1 MEEGNVLASPV
12 TASGALLIQPARLIP
27 VATQIGEH
35 SYSSPCDDEPLKKK
49 LAMAETGK
57 ELLECENI
65 EMESPKEDED
75 GFTTVTYRKNRA
87 SGIPVI
93 FKPTTAELSFWKANP
108 NRVAAE
114 IVAAIN
120 EKVLSSRINKDGSFC
135 VGVNSLLSAQKLLE
149 LKTLAGIP
157 INALIPE
164 SYMKTLGKIK
174 DVPIEYSDEDLL
186 EYLKERGVIAV
197 RRQRTWKVNEDG
209 STSMRPLPN
218 VFLQFVRTNLCHIVF
233 LWALQC
239 TRLKQYIE
247 PAIRCYKC
255 QRYGHIARTCRG
267 TLRCK
272 TCSGPHDY
280 KECLTKRQ
288 PKCANCGGPHP
299 ASFSR
304 CPRSKWASHLQREK
318 ILNGTQDRQQRPLPN
333 YEWVSRTAHNQRG
346 LDQNARHDL
355 YSSILKGQKITS
367 DRRGKIPRNGP
378 SPSAPPSPPDATTT
392 KEVPRLE
399 NVVPPQTVPHTATDS
414 IQRRQMMPTPP
425 SDFNQLLLRMLFM
438 ALKAILH
445 ALPQANNLLEVKTLL
460 EMEQVIMH
468 GGHGIPLNG

>member
-1 MEEGNVLASPV
+1 MEEGNILASPV

-27 VATQIGEH
+27 VATQLGEH

-87 SGIPVI
+87 SGIPIV

-120 EKVLSSRINKDGSFC
+120 EKVLSSRINKGRKLLCWSE
-135 VGVNSLLSAQKLLE
+135 LSAVCSKLLE

-174 DVPIEYSDEDLL
+174 DVPIDYSDEDLL

-197 RRQRTWKVNEDG
+197 RRQRTWKMNEDG
-209 STSMRPLPN
+209 SISMRPLPN
-218 VFLQFVRTNLCHIVF
+218 VFLQFRPDKPMPHRVPRFTMYPVE
-233 LWALQC
+233 
-239 TRLKQYIE
+239 KYIE
-247 PAIRCYKC
+247 PVVRCYKC

-288 PKCANCGGPHP
+288 PKCANCSGPHP

-318 ILNGTQDRQQRPLPN
+318 ILNGKQDRQQRPLPN
-333 YEWVSRTAHNQRG
+333 YEWVSKTAHNQRG
-346 LDQNARHDL
+346 LDQNTRRDL
-355 YSSILKGQKITS
+355 YSSILKG
-367 DRRGKIPRNGP
+367 
-378 SPSAPPSPPDATTT
+378 
-392 KEVPRLE
+392 
-399 NVVPPQTVPHTATDS
+399 
-414 IQRRQMMPTPP
+414 
-425 SDFNQLLLRMLFM
+425 
-438 ALKAILH
+438 
-445 ALPQANNLLEVKTLL
+445 
-460 EMEQVIMH
+460 
-468 GGHGIPLNG
+468 